1 MARTHKY
8 NDAYKRYQLIREYF
22 EHHDDKLTEEEIV
35 HREKCE
41 KSLHQFVMHFWHI
54 VEGTNPFVDGKH
66 IHAIC
71 DHLEAGVSG
80 QIEYLVLN
88 MPPRHMKSLLC
99 SVFLPAWVWT
109 TKPQLSFLNISGDMD
124 LAIRDN
130 VSCRRIITSPEFKHY
145 WGAQFHLYKDV
156 NAKKRYKNTMGG
168 EKIIKSITS
177 SSMGEGAHIKIL
189 DDPNS
194 SQDIDSETTRERTN
208 NIIDRAIST
217 RNKPGGINFSILVQ
231 QRVHEFDATGHF
243 LSLGHKNVVH
253 LVLPLEFEEINR
265 CVTIPLRGMKEP
277 WQDFRSKDGDVLWP
291 ELYDLKAISRLKI
304 GLNSEYHRS
313 SQLQQRPSPATG
325 TIIKREWFKVWRD
338 DIPNCEYTIQSWDTA
353 VSNEITACDSAVTT
367 WGLFKNDNGH
377 WNIILLNAW
386 SGKLQQPDLRKM
398 VKKCYYNYYTS
409 SFEAPHYEGP
419 QPTVTIIEE
428 VGNSLGLIQDL
439 RRGGMFI
446 YGFSPRSHG
455 VKNENDKAP
464 GSKVGRARLASQLIE
479 NGLVWIPTTRIS
491 NYRKISAAASVFVDA
506 ALKFPHG
513 GAGSKDFVDS
523 MSQAFLYIMKTH
535 LVYMKGEEPE
545 DNIDYKN
552 IKSYEHSTRH

>member
-1 MARTHKY
+1 MARKHRN
-8 NDAYKRYQLIREYF
+8 NDAHKRILLLKDYF
-22 EHHDDKLTEEEIV
+22 KNHDDQLTDEELK

-41 KSLHQFVMHFWHI
+41 KSLHQFVMHFWHV
-54 VEGTNPFVDGKH
+54 VEGNNPFVDGRH

-71 DHLEAGVSG
+71 DHLELGVSG
-80 QIEYLVLN
+80 KIQHLILN

-99 SVFLPAWVWT
+99 SVFFPAWVWT
-109 TKPQLSFLNISGDMD
+109 TCPHLSFLNISGDMD

-130 VSCRRIITSPEFKHY
+130 VNCRRIIMSPEFKHY
-145 WGAQFHLYKDV
+145 WGSKFFLFKDV
-156 NAKKRYKNTMGG
+156 NAKKRYKNTQGG

-231 QRVHEFDATGHF
+231 QRIHELDATGHV
-243 LSLGHKNVVH
+243 LSLAHEGMVH
-253 LVLPLEFEEINR
+253 LVLPLEYDSTRR
-265 CVTIPLRGMKEP
+265 CITVPLKGMKKP
-277 WQDFRSKDGDVLWP
+277 WEDFRSKDGEILWP
-291 ELYDLKAISRLKI
+291 ELYDEKAINKLKI
-304 GLNSEYHRS
+304 GLNSDYHRS

-338 DIPNCEYTIQSWDTA
+338 DLPNCEYVIQSWDTA
-353 VSNEITACDSAVTT
+353 VSNAITACDSAVTT
-367 WGLFKNDNGH
+367 WGLFRNDVGH

-409 SFEAPHYEGP
+409 SFESPHYEGP

-428 VGNSLGLIQDL
+428 VGNSLGLIDDL

-446 YGFSPRSHG
+446 HGFKPKNHG
-455 VKNENDKAP
+455 VKNENNAVP
-464 GSKVGRARLASQLIE
+464 GSKRGRARLVSPLIE
-479 NGLVWIPTTRIS
+479 NGLVWIQGEDSNKVILAVDTKLPYVYCLRMYIYNMFVIS
-491 NYRKISAAASVFVDA
+491 IK
-506 ALKFPHG
+506 
-513 GAGSKDFVDS
+513 
-523 MSQAFLYIMKTH
+523 KT
-535 LVYMKGEEPE
+535 
-545 DNIDYKN
+545 
-552 IKSYEHSTRH
+552 